1 VLTVIHYKA
10 TTYGKSTLMSISLH
24 IDILHI
30 KSVQNLF
37 NQNCLLLHQFHYYHV
52 HHRLLHLIEDRQ
64 SYHLHRFMYV
74 HWFSIY
80 HLTPRHQHQHQQKYS
95 QQQENLNFLLNR

>member
-1 VLTVIHYKA
+1 MLTVIHYKA
-10 TTYGKSTLMSISLH
+10 TTYGKIILMSISLH

-37 NQNCLLLHQFHYYHV
+37 NQNCVLLHQFHYYHV

-74 HWFSIY
+74 H
-80 HLTPRHQHQHQQKYS
+80 
-95 QQQENLNFLLNR
+95 